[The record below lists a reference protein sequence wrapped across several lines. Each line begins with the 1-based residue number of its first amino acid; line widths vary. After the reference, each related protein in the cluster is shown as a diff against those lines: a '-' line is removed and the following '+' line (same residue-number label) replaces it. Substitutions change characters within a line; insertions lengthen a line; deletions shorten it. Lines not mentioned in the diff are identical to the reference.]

1 MGPSLEALARETP
14 AQRRKR
20 RLKKLA
26 WNLLFAA
33 IAYGLIV
40 LAARLLS
47 RRVLYQPPDDEAAAD
62 EMPEGA
68 SLFTTKARDGVTVN
82 AFEFANPKATRTI
95 VHFHGNA
102 ETASANAALAREFR
116 KRGFAVILVEY
127 RGYGRSRGVAP
138 DEQGLYDDA
147 SAVLDALAA
156 RGTTADHV
164 VLWGQSLGTGV
175 AAEMAY
181 RKRGARLVL
190 VAPFASAVAMAK
202 RVAPFLPSQLVMA
215 DKFDTL
221 AKAPAIVSPT
231 LVVHGD
237 IDDVIPFEQGELV
250 SKAIPNA
257 TFLKVPEGRHDN
269 LYKSATVI
277 AAITAHVG
285 G

>member
-14 AQRRKR
+14 GQRRIR

-33 IAYGLIV
+33 IAYGVIV
-40 LAARLLS
+40 LGARLLS
-47 RRVLYQPPDDEAAAD
+47 RRVLYQPPTDEPADD
-62 EMPEGA
+62 MPEGA
-68 SLFTTKARDGVTVN
+68 TLFTTKARDGVTVN

-102 ETASANAALAREFR
+102 ETASANASLAREMR

-127 RGYGRSRGVAP
+127 RGYGRSRGVAT
-138 DEQGLYDDA
+138 DEQGVYDDA
-147 SAVLDALAA
+147 SAVLDALAV
-156 RGTTADHV
+156 RGTTAEHV
-164 VLWGQSLGTGV
+164 VLWGQSLGTGI

-202 RVAPFLPSQLVMA
+202 KVAPFLPSQIVMV

-221 AKAPAIVSPT
+221 AKAPQIVSPT

-250 SKAIPNA
+250 SKALPNA
-257 TFLKVPEGRHDN
+257 TFLKVSEGRHDN
-269 LYKSATVI
+269 LYKSQTVI